1 MLGGEAM
8 TIFESIY
15 LMISF
20 ALLVV
25 AILSFHHKK

>member
-1 MLGGEAM
+1 MNTFQVL
-8 TIFESIY
+8 S

-25 AILSFHHKK
+25 AIMDHHDRK

>member
-1 MLGGEAM
+1 MDTFQVL
-8 TIFESIY
+8 S

-25 AILSFHHKK
+25 AIMDHHDGK

>member
-1 MLGGEAM
+1 MSTFQVL
-8 TIFESIY
+8 S

-25 AILSFHHKK
+25 AIMDHHDDK